1 MRWIRS
7 NRRQGAWWA
16 LLAMAIQ
23 IIVSFG
29 HAHGIEGF
37 RQGAL
42 LPQAAPGIHN
52 QLAND
57 PGDPASKPVRLAFD
71 HCAIC
76 EVVNMG
82 ASVMPADAPPSGAP
96 VDVSN
101 VQFSPHAE
109 AAPSTVGHLLF
120 QARAPPSA

>member
-1 MRWIRS
+1 
-7 NRRQGAWWA
+7 
-16 LLAMAIQ
+16 MAIQ
-23 IIVSFG
+23 IIVSLG

-42 LPQAAPGIHN
+42 FPQVTGGIHK
-52 QLAND
+52 QLTDD
-57 PGDPASKPVRLAFD
+57 PGDPTSKPVRLAFD

-82 ASVMPADAPPSGAP
+82 ASVMPADAPASGER
-96 VDVSN
+96 VDVSK

-109 AAPSTVGHLLF
+109 AAPSTAGHRLF

>member
-1 MRWIRS
+1 
-7 NRRQGAWWA
+7 
-16 LLAMAIQ
+16 MAIQ

-42 LPQAAPGIHN
+42 LPQATAGIHN
-52 QLAND
+52 QLTNA

-101 VQFSPHAE
+101 VKFSPRAE
-109 AAPSTVGHLLF
+109 AAPSALGHLLF

>member
-1 MRWIRS
+1 MRWIRT
-7 NRRQGAWWA
+7 NRRHGAWCA

-37 RQGAL
+37 RQGPF
-42 LPQAAPGIHN
+42 LPQATAGNHN

-57 PGDPASKPVRLAFD
+57 PDDPSSKPVRLAFD

-82 ASVMPADAPPSGAP
+82 ASVMPADAPRSGVP
-96 VDVSN
+96 VDIAQ
-101 VQFSPHAE
+101 VQFSPNTE
-109 AAPSTVGHLLF
+109 AVPSTLGHRLF
-120 QARAPPSA
+120 QARAPPSL

>member
-1 MRWIRS
+1 
-7 NRRQGAWWA
+7 
-16 LLAMAIQ
+16 MAIQ

-42 LPQAAPGIHN
+42 SSQAAAGIYN

-96 VDVSN
+96 VDVST

-109 AAPSTVGHLLF
+109 AVPSTVGHLLF
-120 QARAPPSA
+120 QARAPPTA

>member
-1 MRWIRS
+1 MGWVRTEGRA
-7 NRRQGAWWA
+7 GGWWGVVGLGVA
-16 LLAMAIQ
+16 

-37 RQGAL
+37 RQGTL
-42 LPQAAPGIHN
+42 LPQATGAIHT

-57 PGDPASKPVRLAFD
+57 PGDPTSKPVRLAFD

-82 ASVMPADAPPSGAP
+82 ASMMPADAPASGAP
-96 VDVSN
+96 VDVTQ
-101 VQFSPHAE
+101 VQFSSRAE
-109 AAPSTVGHLLF
+109 APLSPLGHLLF